1 MSNEI
6 AKNMT
11 RGPVLRQLA
20 AFAGPVALDNALQA
34 VYSMVD
40 MVVVGQ
46 FVGPAGLSAVGI
58 CGQLQFMFLSF
69 GMGLGFGAQVLLS
82 QQVGAQDKDLQ
93 PTIGTLFTLELFCA
107 IAFGSLGILLCPQL
121 LHMMNTP
128 EAAMADARGYTV
140 ICCSG
145 MIFIYGY
152 NAVCGILRGMGESK
166 LPTVFIAIA
175 SLVNLVLDL
184 IFVAGLHMSAPGA
197 ALATVIAQAV
207 SFLIAI
213 GYLYRNRGRFGF
225 DFKLRSFRPRR
236 ERLIP
241 ILRVGIPYI
250 AQMLMITCS
259 MMFVNAQVNR
269 YGVTASAVDGVGNR
283 LNSVANIVIGAVSM
297 AGATMM
303 GQCFGARD
311 YERIRQCH
319 RACLVICAVSFVI
332 LGGAYLLFPGQIF
345 SLFTKDPDVIAMA
358 PEYMVIAVVWLG
370 SMCSMTPPYAVIDG
384 VGHAMLGLVISILDG
399 VVARIGLCILLGRFL
414 GLHGFWLGNALAGF
428 VTTIMAGVYYY
439 SGRWKTRKLLLEM
452 ERESKPLVN

>member
-6 AKNMT
+6 AKDMT

-20 AFAGPVALDNALQA
+20 VFAGPVALANALQA

-58 CGQLQFMFLSF
+58 GGQLQFVFLAF
-69 GMGLGFGAQVLLS
+69 GMGFSVGAQVLLS
-82 QQVGAQDKDLQ
+82 QQVGAKDRDLQ
-93 PTIGTLFTLELFCA
+93 PTIGTLMTMELITA
-107 IAFGSLGILLCPQL
+107 LLLTVLGIVLCPQL
-121 LHMMNTP
+121 LHLMNTP
-128 EAAMADARGYTV
+128 EAALKDAWGYTV
-140 ICCSG
+140 ICCCG

-166 LPTVFIAIA
+166 LPMIFIAVA

-207 SFLIAI
+207 SFLVAI
-213 GYLYRNRGRFGF
+213 VYLYRNRDRFGF

-241 ILRVGIPYI
+241 ILKVGIPYI

-269 YGVTASAVDGVGNR
+269 YGVTASAVDSVGNR
-283 LNSVANIVIGAVSM
+283 LNSVVTIVIGAVSM
-297 AGATMM
+297 SGATMM
-303 GQCFGARD
+303 GQCFGARNYD
-311 YERIRQCH
+311 RIRQCH
-319 RACLVICAVSFVI
+319 RACLAICMISLVV
-332 LGGAYLLFPGQIF
+332 LGGAYLLFPRQIF
-345 SLFTKDPDVIAMA
+345 SLFTKDPDVISMA
-358 PEYMVIAVVWLG
+358 PEYMVIAVVWLA
-370 SMCSMTPPYAVIDG
+370 SMCTMTPPYAVIDG
-384 VGHAMLGLVISILDG
+384 VGHAMLGLVISIMDG

-428 VTTIMAGVYYY
+428 VTTLMAGVYYY
-439 SGRWKTRKLLLEM
+439 SGRWKTRKLLLE
-452 ERESKPLVN
+452 REDV

>member
-6 AKNMT
+6 AKDMT

-20 AFAGPVALDNALQA
+20 VFAGPVALANALQA

-58 CGQLQFMFLSF
+58 GGQLQFVFLAF
-69 GMGLGFGAQVLLS
+69 GMGFSVGAQVLLS
-82 QQVGAQDKDLQ
+82 QQVGAKDRDLQ
-93 PTIGTLFTLELFCA
+93 PTIGTLMTMELITA
-107 IAFGSLGILLCPQL
+107 LLLTVLGIVLCPQL
-121 LHMMNTP
+121 LHLMNTP
-128 EAAMADARGYTV
+128 EAALKDAWGYTV
-140 ICCSG
+140 ICCCG

-166 LPTVFIAIA
+166 LPMIFIAVA

-184 IFVAGLHMSAPGA
+184 VFVAGLKMSAPGA

-207 SFLIAI
+207 SFLVAI
-213 GYLYRNRGRFGF
+213 VYLYRNRDRFGF

-241 ILRVGIPYI
+241 ILKVGIPYI

-269 YGVTASAVDGVGNR
+269 YGVTASAVDSVGNR
-283 LNSVANIVIGAVSM
+283 LNSVVNIVIGAVSM
-297 AGATMM
+297 SGATMM
-303 GQCFGARD
+303 GQCFGARNYD
-311 YERIRQCH
+311 RIRQCH
-319 RACLVICAVSFVI
+319 RACLAICMISLVV
-332 LGGAYLLFPGQIF
+332 LGGAYLLFPRQIF
-345 SLFTKDPDVIAMA
+345 SLFTKDPDVISMA
-358 PEYMVIAVVWLG
+358 PEYMVIAVVWLA
-370 SMCSMTPPYAVIDG
+370 SMCTMTPPYAVIDG
-384 VGHAMLGLVISILDG
+384 VGHAMLGLVISIMDG
-399 VVARIGLCILLGRFL
+399 VVARIGLCILLGQFL

-428 VTTIMAGVYYY
+428 VTTLMAGVYYY
-439 SGRWKTRKLLLEM
+439 SGRWKTRKLLLE
-452 ERESKPLVN
+452 REDV

>member
-6 AKNMT
+6 AKDMT

-20 AFAGPVALDNALQA
+20 VFAGPVALANALQA

-58 CGQLQFMFLSF
+58 GGQLQFVFLAF
-69 GMGLGFGAQVLLS
+69 GMGFSVGAQVLLS
-82 QQVGAQDKDLQ
+82 QQVGAKDRDLQ
-93 PTIGTLFTLELFCA
+93 PTIGTLMTMELITA
-107 IAFGSLGILLCPQL
+107 LLLTVLGIVLCPQL
-121 LHMMNTP
+121 LHLMNTP
-128 EAAMADARGYTV
+128 EAALKDAWGYTV
-140 ICCSG
+140 ICCCG

-166 LPTVFIAIA
+166 LPMIFIAVA

-184 IFVAGLHMSAPGA
+184 VFVAGLKMSAPGA

-207 SFLIAI
+207 SFLVAI
-213 GYLYRNRGRFGF
+213 VYLYRNRDRFGF

-241 ILRVGIPYI
+241 ILKVGIPYI

-269 YGVTASAVDGVGNR
+269 YGVTASAVDSVGNR
-283 LNSVANIVIGAVSM
+283 LNSVVNIVIGAVSM
-297 AGATMM
+297 SGATMM
-303 GQCFGARD
+303 GQCFGARNYD
-311 YERIRQCH
+311 RIRQCH
-319 RACLVICAVSFVI
+319 RACLAICMISLVV
-332 LGGAYLLFPGQIF
+332 LGGAYLLFPRQIF
-345 SLFTKDPDVIAMA
+345 SLFTKDPDVISMA
-358 PEYMVIAVVWLG
+358 PEYMVIAVVWLA
-370 SMCSMTPPYAVIDG
+370 SMCTMTPPYAVIDG
-384 VGHAMLGLVISILDG
+384 VGHAMLGLVISIMDG

-428 VTTIMAGVYYY
+428 VTTLMAGVYYY
-439 SGRWKTRKLLLEM
+439 SGRWKTRKLLLE
-452 ERESKPLVN
+452 REDV

>member
-6 AKNMT
+6 AKDMT

-20 AFAGPVALDNALQA
+20 VFAGPVALANALQA

-58 CGQLQFMFLSF
+58 GGQLQFVFLAF
-69 GMGLGFGAQVLLS
+69 GMGFSVGAQVLLS
-82 QQVGAQDKDLQ
+82 QQVGAKDRDLQ
-93 PTIGTLFTLELFCA
+93 PTIGTLMTMELITA
-107 IAFGSLGILLCPQL
+107 LLLTVLGIVLCPQL
-121 LHMMNTP
+121 LHLMNTP
-128 EAAMADARGYTV
+128 EAALKDAWGYTV
-140 ICCSG
+140 ICCCG

-166 LPTVFIAIA
+166 LPMIFIAVA
-175 SLVNLVLDL
+175 SLVHLVLDL

-207 SFLIAI
+207 SFLVAI
-213 GYLYRNRGRFGF
+213 VYLYRNRDRFGF

-241 ILRVGIPYI
+241 ILKVGIPYI

-269 YGVTASAVDGVGNR
+269 YGVTASAVDSVGNR
-283 LNSVANIVIGAVSM
+283 LNSVVNIVIGAVSM
-297 AGATMM
+297 SGATMM
-303 GQCFGARD
+303 GQCFGARNYD
-311 YERIRQCH
+311 RIRQCH
-319 RACLVICAVSFVI
+319 RACLAICMISLVV
-332 LGGAYLLFPGQIF
+332 LGGAYLLFPRQIF
-345 SLFTKDPDVIAMA
+345 SLFTKDPDVISMA
-358 PEYMVIAVVWLG
+358 PEYMVIAVVWLA
-370 SMCSMTPPYAVIDG
+370 SMCTMTPPYAVIDG
-384 VGHAMLGLVISILDG
+384 VGHAMLGLVISIMDG

-428 VTTIMAGVYYY
+428 VTTLMAGVYYY
-439 SGRWKTRKLLLEM
+439 SGRWKTRKLLLE
-452 ERESKPLVN
+452 REDV

>member
-6 AKNMT
+6 AKDMT

-20 AFAGPVALDNALQA
+20 VFAGPVALANALQA

-58 CGQLQFMFLSF
+58 GGQLQFVFLAF
-69 GMGLGFGAQVLLS
+69 GMGFSVGAQVLLS
-82 QQVGAQDKDLQ
+82 QQVGAKDRDLQ
-93 PTIGTLFTLELFCA
+93 PTIGTLMTMELITA
-107 IAFGSLGILLCPQL
+107 LLLTVLGIVLCPQL
-121 LHMMNTP
+121 LHLMNTP
-128 EAAMADARGYTV
+128 EAALKDAWGYTV
-140 ICCSG
+140 ICCCG

-166 LPTVFIAIA
+166 LPMIFIAVA

-184 IFVAGLHMSAPGA
+184 VFVAGLKMSAPGA

-207 SFLIAI
+207 SFLVAI
-213 GYLYRNRGRFGF
+213 VYLYRNRDRFGF

-241 ILRVGIPYI
+241 ILKVGIPYI

-269 YGVTASAVDGVGNR
+269 YGVTASAVDSVGNR
-283 LNSVANIVIGAVSM
+283 LNSVVNIVIGAVSM
-297 AGATMM
+297 SGATMM
-303 GQCFGARD
+303 GQCFGARNYD
-311 YERIRQCH
+311 RIRQCH
-319 RACLVICAVSFVI
+319 RACLAICMISLVV
-332 LGGAYLLFPGQIF
+332 LGGAYLLFPRQIF
-345 SLFTKDPDVIAMA
+345 SLFTKDPDVISMA
-358 PEYMVIAVVWLG
+358 PEYMVMAVVWLAA
-370 SMCSMTPPYAVIDG
+370 MCTMTPPYAVIDG
-384 VGHAMLGLVISILDG
+384 VGHAMLGLVISIMDG

-428 VTTIMAGVYYY
+428 VTTLMAGVYYY
-439 SGRWKTRKLLLEM
+439 SGRWKTRKLLLE
-452 ERESKPLVN
+452 REDV